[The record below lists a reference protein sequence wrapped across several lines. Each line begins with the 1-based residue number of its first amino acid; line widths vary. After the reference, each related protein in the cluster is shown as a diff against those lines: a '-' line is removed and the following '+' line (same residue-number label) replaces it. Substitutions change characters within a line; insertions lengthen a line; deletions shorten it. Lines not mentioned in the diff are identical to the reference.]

1 MQNETILKT
10 ENILNGGTIE
20 LWRINGLFCVK
31 AVVGGVAKWSECV
44 SEFMK
49 QIILFLM
56 QLITVIWTFNFY

>member
-1 MQNETILKT
+1 MQNETRLKT

-44 SEFMK
+44 SEFMANYFVFDATHYGN
-49 QIILFLM
+49 LDF
-56 QLITVIWTFNFY
+56 